1 MESWKAAGKLGCP
14 LPTVGGQ
21 LVQIRIN
28 YRAKTAS
35 EPPERPCWDPTDREL
50 RPDQLANLSFGLLFF
65 FKTSVK
71 TVCQDLDL
79 YVSELTVQRGQ
90 HFTNLIEM
98 DRSYYV
104 NLFR

>member
-1 MESWKAAGKLGCP
+1 MESWEVGGKLKCP
-14 LPTVGGQ
+14 LPTADGQ

-28 YRAKTAS
+28 CRAKTAS

-79 YVSELTVQRGQ
+79 YESELTVQQGRAYARV
-90 HFTNLIEM
+90 E
-98 DRSYYV
+98 
-104 NLFR
+104 